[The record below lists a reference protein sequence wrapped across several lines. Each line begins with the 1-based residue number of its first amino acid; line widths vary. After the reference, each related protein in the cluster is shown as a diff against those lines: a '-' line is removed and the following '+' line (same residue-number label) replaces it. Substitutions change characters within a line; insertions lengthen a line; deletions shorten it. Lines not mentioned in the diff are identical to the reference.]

1 VILSTTRK
9 QHGSDGRD
17 CQDGTKYGLTT
28 RLEPSFDRGMTLE
41 INPSNID
48 LGRGGRGVTIE
59 ADGESVVLQEDEY
72 PFYYSLLETVE
83 TLRNGEKAWMYGL
96 SGSRLLFTVDES
108 DIVCIRHL
116 YSPEEFESEEC
127 ILSLSTSI
135 EVPLD
140 ELAEATR
147 AVCEQAVREG
157 NPEDDRN
164 RRWRRKITEEFEW
177 TF

>member
-1 VILSTTRK
+1 
-9 QHGSDGRD
+9 
-17 CQDGTKYGLTT
+17 
-28 RLEPSFDRGMTLE
+28 MTLE
-41 INPSNID
+41 IDPSNTE

-59 ADGESVVLQEDEY
+59 ADGESVVLQKDEY

-83 TLRNGEKAWMYGL
+83 TLRNAEKAWMYGL

-108 DIVCIRHL
+108 DSVCIRHL
-116 YSPEEFESEEC
+116 YSREEFEAEEC

-135 EVPLD
+135 DVPLD
-140 ELAEATR
+140 ELAETTQ

-164 RRWRRKITEEFEW
+164 RRWRTKLAEDFAW
-177 TF
+177 TS